1 MKMLI
6 IQIRWMLLLST
17 LIIFSPNVHFTN
29 VIIFNHTGS
38 TKLEIWFPFY
48 TQTQGL
54 CI

>member
-1 MKMLI
+1 MDVITKHI
-6 IQIRWMLLLST
+6 NHF
-17 LIIFSPNVHFTN
+17 FSPNVHFTN

-48 TQTQGL
+48 TQIQGL